1 MYQHHTQNHTCLFVC
16 AHSHDTP
23 TCMYTPICTHLCAY
37 TLYTHAHTCTHIPY
51 TCMYTLVHMYVHTQ
65 PHTAQVLKSPHEQ
78 ALSPPFLCGLSSH
91 EICLW
96 SRRRRD
102 EGADQTLFFAQ
113 QCPGLGGV
121 VLLVVTG
128 LTCPQHTEASTDLP
142 LALGIG
148 LTCPQDREASKDL
161 PQAAPVDVEHLDSSS
176 TQAHAKRL
184 PSRKSKTSNLC
195 FLRTGVGPLDL
206 TAELPGRR
214 ACLAGEACSGNT
226 CCPPG
231 SSSLHI
237 EEPPA
242 HITPW
247 AFIPCETVLV
257 LSWMNNGFGFLHL

>member
-113 QCPGLGGV
+113 QCPGLRGCGAAGGHRTHV
-121 VLLVVTG
+121 PT
-128 LTCPQHTEASTDLP
+128 
-142 LALGIG
+142 
-148 LTCPQDREASKDL
+148 
-161 PQAAPVDVEHLDSSS
+161 
-176 TQAHAKRL
+176 AHRGQQGP
-184 PSRKSKTSNLC
+184 PS
-195 FLRTGVGPLDL
+195 
-206 TAELPGRR
+206 
-214 ACLAGEACSGNT
+214 
-226 CCPPG
+226 G
-231 SSSLHI
+231 SSSGRGAPGLLQHSSSCQTSTLLEI
-237 EEPPA
+237 QNIQPLFPEDGRGATGPDRRASREAGLPR
-242 HITPW
+242 W
-247 AFIPCETVLV
+247 GGLF
-257 LSWMNNGFGFLHL
+257 WKHLLPTGELQSTHRRAPSTHNTLGIYSL